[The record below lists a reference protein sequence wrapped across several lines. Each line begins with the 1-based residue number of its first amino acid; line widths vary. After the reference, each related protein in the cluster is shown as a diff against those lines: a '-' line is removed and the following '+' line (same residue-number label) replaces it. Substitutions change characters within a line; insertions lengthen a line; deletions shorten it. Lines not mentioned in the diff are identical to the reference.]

1 MAHTTTLDL
10 VRDCGIIGRQQ
21 KYAVV
26 LGAVAFASAR
36 PMRYCH
42 ASGSVLVCVMAP
54 IRVHASDMRP
64 HLAHLIF

>member
-10 VRDCGIIGRQQ
+10 VRDCDTIGRQQ

-26 LGAVAFASAR
+26 LGAVAFATVR

-42 ASGSVLVCVMAP
+42 ALGLPLVCGIPP
-54 IRVHASDMRP
+54 IRVHASDM
-64 HLAHLIF
+64 